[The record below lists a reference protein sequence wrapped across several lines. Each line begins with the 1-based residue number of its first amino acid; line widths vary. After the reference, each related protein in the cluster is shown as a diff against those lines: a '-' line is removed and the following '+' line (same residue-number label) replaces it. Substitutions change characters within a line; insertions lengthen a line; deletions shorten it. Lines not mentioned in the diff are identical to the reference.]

1 MRTLRSLALALT
13 LAGPAVFTACR
24 SSNAYDVA
32 NSQTGDVVL
41 VVENQNFYDVDIY
54 ALSSGLSTRIGT
66 VSGANSTA
74 RFALNPTITNAADFR
89 LIATPI
95 GGNGRAAS
103 GPLLVGP
110 GRMVK
115 FTITPSLS
123 QSHAE
128 VSG

>member
-1 MRTLRSLALALT
+1 MVALALM
-13 LAGPAVFTACR
+13 LIGPAVFTACR
-24 SSNAYDVA
+24 SSNAYDIA

-54 ALSSGLSTRIGT
+54 ALSSGLPTRIGT

-89 LIATPI
+89 LVATPI
-95 GGNGRAAS
+95 GGNGRASS

-110 GRMVK
+110 GRTVK
-115 FTITPSLS
+115 FTITPSLA